1 MFRDSVCEMAG
12 SLCLEMAAQ
21 FVFRD
26 GGGSLC
32 LEMAAAVCV

>member
-1 MFRDSVCEMAG
+1 MFRDGGG